1 MTSFPQIYKEFFT
14 TAAVTVI
21 VIVIVIVTLTVAV
34 QVHALL
40 CLSFEG
46 AVSNGLFKVSS
57 FLIILFLFFYFWLFP
72 LFYQVIPI
80 T

>member
-14 TAAVTVI
+14 TAAVT